1 LQTGKTF
8 YVTLER
14 GKMWLIVSSL
24 VTIYVPI
31 YVPLYLALGGVANT
45 LVLVPVV
52 LVVWIFGMRVGL
64 LAGVLSYPL
73 NILIAAMLAEGE
85 TWEILSPGSGVRAG
99 HPGEG
104 QAGTGSYVVGAG
116 NYTGHAAIHPLTYAS
131 RVLPWRRRKLL

>member
-1 LQTGKTF
+1 
-8 YVTLER
+8 
-14 GKMWLIVSSL
+14 MWLIVSSL

-73 NILIAAMLAEGE
+73 NILFAAMLAEGE

-99 HPGEG
+99 YHGDG
-104 QAGTGSYVVGAG
+104 QAGTGLYMVRAG
-116 NYTGHAAIHPLTYAS
+116 NSTGQAAIHLLKYAS